1 MTIKTASV
9 SEQIFTCYGTLLMK
23 KPAKAVVLLATLTLT
38 GFGIWGNIL
47 MEQEF
52 DPSWFLTPDSYL
64 YNWTAM
70 NRKYFPNVGDR
81 VTVWFSGVDF
91 VHELEEVH
99 ALSLRLPFFT
109 FFMMRYMKYCLNSF
123 LFVEAIFFF
132 EVLGKCDR

>member
-91 VHELEEVH
+91 VHELEEE
-99 ALSLRLPFFT
+99 ALRVINV
-109 FFMMRYMKYCLNSF
+109 REGIAHCLLHDKQHNNMPVS
-123 LFVEAIFFF
+123 VTT
-132 EVLGKCDR
+132 